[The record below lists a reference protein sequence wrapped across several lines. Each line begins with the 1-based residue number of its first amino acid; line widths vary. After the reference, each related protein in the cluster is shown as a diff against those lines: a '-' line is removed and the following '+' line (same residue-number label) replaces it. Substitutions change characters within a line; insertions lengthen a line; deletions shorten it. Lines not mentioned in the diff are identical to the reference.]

1 MIFILSIKKNS
12 TFRHDYSCK
21 PWKNKQYPG
30 RQEDCLDVISVV
42 NVIIFY

>member
-1 MIFILSIKKNS
+1 MIFILSTKQNS
-12 TFRHDYSCK
+12 TFCHDYSCK
-21 PWKNKQYPG
+21 PWKVKQYLG